1 MAGTRHLLNRLSALP
16 GPGSPQQYRELLGPT
31 VEAILIE
38 AGKRAGA
45 LVERQLATSTY
56 RPTPAEL
63 RATWQS
69 MVVEDGE
76 ARGASIRDRSRRCPY
91 CEGRG
96 QLHAVVWSRRKGAD
110 RVRTY
115 SVTCSCPR
123 GLQLLG
129 AEGLQR
135 MSREQFE
142 VKCSRQEAPSEF
154 HDGVIAWHV
163 DDATSAPAPEW
174 ARWCPALTPPEGADG
189 SFVAQR

>member
-38 AGKRAGA
+38 AGDRAGA

-63 RATWQS
+63 RTTWQS

-129 AEGLQR
+129 AEVEAER
-135 MSREQFE
+135 SR
-142 VKCSRQEAPSEF
+142 P
-154 HDGVIAWHV
+154 
-163 DDATSAPAPEW
+163 
-174 ARWCPALTPPEGADG
+174 GAHLLGD
-189 SFVAQR
+189 V